1 MISPFKESNFFS
13 VPFSIDIRKKYKFIT
28 DKHFEPITIRA
39 HSTNDAI
46 HTFLKIGFI
55 VDDILAIECYK

>member
-13 VPFSIDIRKKYKFIT
+13 IPFSIDIIKKYKFIT

-39 HSTNDAI
+39 HSTDGAI
-46 HTFLKIGFI
+46 DTFLKLGFI

>member
-1 MISPFKESNFFS
+1 MIFPFKETNFPTISFNT
-13 VPFSIDIRKKYKFIT
+13 DRRKKYKFIT
-28 DKHFEPITIRA
+28 EKHFEAITIRA

>member
-1 MISPFKESNFFS
+1 ML
-13 VPFSIDIRKKYKFIT
+13 RKKYKFIT

-39 HSTNDAI
+39 HSTDGAI
-46 HTFLKIGFI
+46 DTFLKLGFI

>member
-1 MISPFKESNFFS
+1 MIFPFKETNFPTISFNT
-13 VPFSIDIRKKYKFIT
+13 DRRKKYKFIT

-39 HSTNDAI
+39 NSTNDAI

>member
-1 MISPFKESNFFS
+1 MIFSFKETNFPTISFNT
-13 VPFSIDIRKKYKFIT
+13 DRRKKYKFIT